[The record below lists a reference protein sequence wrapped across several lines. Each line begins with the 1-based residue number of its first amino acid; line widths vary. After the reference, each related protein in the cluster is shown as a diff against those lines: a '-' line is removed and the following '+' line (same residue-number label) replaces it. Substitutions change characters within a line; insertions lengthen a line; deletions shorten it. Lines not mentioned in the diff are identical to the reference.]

1 MDMTLIDYTLLLNY
15 IFRVKGIPDLDM
27 LQIFQIN
34 PNDGLE
40 TSLEKM
46 AKVFIESGKNIMR
59 ALRTTFELIVPQLI
73 IYLVGIIAILILCLA
88 YLMDNIQSCYGYIF
102 QKDLGQKQWSPLIR
116 YYRLLRI
123 GIKKLKKRWFGLTF
137 HLG

>member
-1 MDMTLIDYTLLLNY
+1 
-15 IFRVKGIPDLDM
+15 M

-59 ALRTTFELIVPQLI
+59 ALRTTFVLIVPVLV
-73 IYLVGIIAILILCLA
+73 IYSVGIIAILILCLL
-88 YLMDNIQSCYGYIF
+88 YIMDNIQSCYGYIF
-102 QKDLGQKQWSPLIR
+102 LKDSGQKQWSPLIR
-116 YYRLLRI
+116 YYRLLSLLI
-123 GIKKLKKRWFGLTF
+123 MVLGDEKGIIPCCGIIILFY
-137 HLG
+137 